1 MGSPSPRRVPPRRT
15 VTPVP
20 TASQGQYATPG
31 MISPV
36 EPPFVNPTTGTLAPV
51 SFRFLYGLFNRIGAL
66 EQALANAGI
75 PIPPPV
81 PP

>member
-1 MGSPSPRRVPPRRT
+1 MASPVPAQRNVPPRRT

-20 TASQGQYATPG
+20 TAAQGMYATQG

-36 EPPFVNPTTGTLAPV
+36 EPPFVDPTTGTLAPV
-51 SFRFLYGLFNRIGAL
+51 SFRFLYSLFNRIGAL

-75 PIPPPV
+75 PIP
-81 PP
+81 